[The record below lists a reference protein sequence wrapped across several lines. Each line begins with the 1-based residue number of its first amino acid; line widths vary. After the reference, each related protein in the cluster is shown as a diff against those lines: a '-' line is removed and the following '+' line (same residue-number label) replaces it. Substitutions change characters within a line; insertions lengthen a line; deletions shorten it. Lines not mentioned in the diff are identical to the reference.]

1 MRLTFGFIVRQTS
14 MTLDQIAIVSQIVAA
29 VGVIGSLIFVGLQVR
44 QSNQMMRDSAIR
56 HHAERIQSISRA
68 LFDSPDLAGIWL
80 KGGDDLDKL
89 SPEERVRFINL
100 YLYVLRVWEQL
111 HLQKEMGVM
120 DRQMW
125 DANVN
130 ILRDIHQLP
139 GAAATWRLKR
149 HLISRR
155 FQAFYENF
163 VATGEGKPLYDEV
176 TAQSKSL
183 ENMGT

>member
-1 MRLTFGFIVRQTS
+1 MRLTVGFIVRQAS

-44 QSNQMMRDSAIR
+44 QSNRMMRDGAIR

-68 LFDSPDLAGIWL
+68 LFDSSDLAGIWL

-111 HLQKEMGVM
+111 HLQKEMG
-120 DRQMW
+120 
-125 DANVN
+125 
-130 ILRDIHQLP
+130 
-139 GAAATWRLKR
+139 
-149 HLISRR
+149 
-155 FQAFYENF
+155 
-163 VATGEGKPLYDEV
+163 
-176 TAQSKSL
+176 
-183 ENMGT
+183 